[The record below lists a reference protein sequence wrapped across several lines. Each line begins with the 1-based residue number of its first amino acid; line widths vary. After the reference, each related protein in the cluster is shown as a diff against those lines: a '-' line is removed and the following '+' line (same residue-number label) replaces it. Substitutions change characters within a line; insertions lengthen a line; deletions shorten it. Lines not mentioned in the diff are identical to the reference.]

1 MRNLF
6 ILFCIFSL
14 LAACATPTTPPPAT
28 SVSQASATP
37 DARSATLSELIGD
50 VNGRARP
57 DESLAPVNVGFQIK
71 IGGEVRT
78 GAEARARL
86 DFSDESIVRLSA
98 NSSYTLQAVSTADD
112 GSVLARIKLT
122 AGRIWVSL
130 FGGELEVETPLG
142 VASVRGSFAV
152 FTYNPGDPND
162 PNDDVLVIDCI
173 EGQCGVRSPN
183 INEQMSNMERLV
195 LGGNQTTLRF
205 TLTGQDVQD
214 FLNENP
220 ESQRVVATL
229 TAAPPINTA
238 TATFTPESEQPT
250 ATSPATSAPATQA
263 TAIVPTATFTPP
275 PTNPPA
281 NNNFQIL
288 GTHAVRPGDSL
299 FCIGRGYG
307 VLPSAIASANGIAL
321 NTELQTGA
329 ALQIPAV
336 RWNNFPAGPTCGGQF
351 VSPFAPTATPTIVPP
366 PAASATPQ
374 GVTCPPGEFFDP
386 QMNLCRPI
394 NPPATLT
401 PVGDTTGP
409 SISGLNVSP
418 NPAGPQYKA
427 FCTVTFVATVSDP
440 SGVSLVDLEWQAFDQ
455 SGTPNPPTGLAVVT
469 MTPNPRL
476 PGVWETTFD
485 ISLPYYIADVQ
496 WTISALDNAGNS
508 STLAGATLRVGGCIV
523 TF

>member
-28 SVSQASATP
+28 GVSQASATP
-37 DARSATLSELIGD
+37 DARSATISELIGD

-57 DESLAPVNVGFQIK
+57 DESLAPVDVGFQLK

-86 DFSDESIVRLSA
+86 DFSDQSIVRLSA
-98 NSSYTLQAVSTADD
+98 NSAYTLQAVNTAAD

-130 FGGELEVETPLG
+130 FGGQVEVETPLG

-152 FTYNPGDPND
+152 FTYDPGDPND

-173 EGQCGVRSPN
+173 EGQCGARNPT

-195 LGGNQTTLRF
+195 LGGNQTLLRF
-205 TLTGQDVQD
+205 TLTGQDVLD

-229 TAAPPINTA
+229 TAAPPMN
-238 TATFTPESEQPT
+238 TATFTPEPEQPT
-250 ATSPATSAPATQA
+250 ATSTATLAPATQV
-263 TAIVPTATFTPP
+263 TVIVPTATATLTPAPNNPP
-275 PTNPPA
+275 PLNA
-281 NNNFQIL
+281 QIL
-288 GTHAVRPGDSL
+288 GTHTVRPGDSL

-307 VLPSAIASANGIAL
+307 VLPSAIANTNAISL
-321 NTELQTGA
+321 NTELSVGTT
-329 ALQIPAV
+329 LQIPAV
-336 RWNNFPAGPTCGGQF
+336 RWNNIPVGPSCGGQF
-351 VSPFAPTATPTIVPP
+351 SSPFAPTATPTLP

-386 QMNLCRPI
+386 IMNLCRPS
-394 NPPATLT
+394 NPSATFT
-401 PVGDTTGP
+401 PVGDTMGP

-427 FCTVTFVATVSDP
+427 FCTVTFSATVTDP

-455 SGTPNPPTGLAVVT
+455 SGTPNPPTGIAVVT
-469 MTPNPRL
+469 MAPNPRL
-476 PGVWETTFD
+476 PNVWDTTFD
-485 ISLPYYIADVQ
+485 LSLPYYIADVQ
-496 WTISALDNAGNS
+496 WTISALDGAGNP
-508 STLAGATLRVGGCIV
+508 STATGLTLRVGGCIPLALR
-523 TF
+523 